1 MSAQLGFIIW
11 MIFMVLV
18 FFSLPKKDY
27 PSPIIMFV
35 MWASVNR
42 LMLVIS
48 YLKR

>member
-1 MSAQLGFIIW
+1 MSAQLGFIKW

-35 MWASVNR
+35 MWAS
-42 LMLVIS
+42 LSGLIIFS
-48 YLKR
+48 FID